1 MRGFGAIG
9 CCETEGTAAL
19 VGAAAIGGAACDV
32 VAGGAGLGV
41 GGAGL
46 AACAVAGGAAGDC
59 VAGRADGIAT
69 GATAVGA
76 AGVTA
81 DAFALGVAAG
91 FAAGGI
97 TTLGDGAVTGAFATG
112 AVVGAGVFVDSAGG
126 CDTAARLA
134 GAVVPGCCR
143 VMAFSTSPGLEI
155 RDRSILVLISS
166 ASPREL
172 RDGLEEEVWA
182 SAAARKRARTFTA
195 SCSSMELE
203 CVFFSVTPT
212 SSRTS
217 RIALLLTS
225 SSLARSLIRIL
236 VIRSFSP
243 PPCPAKSSC
252 QPHGVSL

>member
-9 CCETEGTAAL
+9 CCDTGDDAGF
-19 VGAAAIGGAACDV
+19 VAAADIVGAACDGT
-32 VAGGAGLGV
+32 AGGAGLGL

-46 AACAVAGGAAGDC
+46 AAFAVAGGAAGDC
-59 VAGRADGIAT
+59 VAGRAGGIT
-69 GATAVGA
+69 GGAIAAGGAGGTADALALVVAGGLAAGGTTTLGA
-76 AGVTA
+76 AGA
-81 DAFALGVAAG
+81 DAA
-91 FAAGGI
+91 
-97 TTLGDGAVTGAFATG
+97 AVTGAFAAGVTVLVSVGGCGAVGRATG
-112 AVVGAGVFVDSAGG
+112 AA
-126 CDTAARLA
+126 
-134 GAVVPGCCR
+134 VPGCCR
-143 VMAFSTSPGLEI
+143 VIAFSTSPGFEM

-166 ASPREL
+166 ASLREL
-172 RDGLEEEVWA
+172 RDGLEEVWA

-252 QPHGVSL
+252 QPHGVSM

>member
-9 CCETEGTAAL
+9 CCDTGDDAGF
-19 VGAAAIGGAACDV
+19 VAAADIVGAACDGT
-32 VAGGAGLGV
+32 AGGAGLGL

-46 AACAVAGGAAGDC
+46 AAFAVAGGATGDC
-59 VAGRADGIAT
+59 VAGRAGGIAAG
-69 GATAVGA
+69 GAGGTADALALVVAGGLAAGGTTTLGA
-76 AGVTA
+76 AGA
-81 DAFALGVAAG
+81 DAA
-91 FAAGGI
+91 
-97 TTLGDGAVTGAFATG
+97 AVTGAFAAGVTVLVSVGGCGAVGRATG
-112 AVVGAGVFVDSAGG
+112 AA
-126 CDTAARLA
+126 
-134 GAVVPGCCR
+134 VPGCCR
-143 VMAFSTSPGLEI
+143 VIAFSTSPGFEM

-166 ASPREL
+166 ASLREL
-172 RDGLEEEVWA
+172 RDGLEEVWA

-252 QPHGVSL
+252 QPHGVSM